1 MRRLGA
7 VILAGATALAACS
20 ADGDTDATASGND
33 DGMMAQSVAL
43 GPVDGRD
50 LPPID
55 LERVQVGQPAPDF
68 TLASLAGPNV
78 TLSDFRGEKNVV
90 LVFYRGHW

>member
-7 VILAGATALAACS
+7 MILVTALAACA
-20 ADGDTDATASGND
+20 ADAEPEAAAAGGE
-33 DGMMAQSVAL
+33 GEMMAQPVAL
-43 GPVDGRD
+43 GPADGHD
-50 LPPID
+50 LPSMD
-55 LERVQVGQPAPDF
+55 LERVQTGQIAPDF

-78 TLSDFRGEKNVV
+78 TLSDLRGDKNVV

>member
-7 VILAGATALAACS
+7 MMLVTALAACA
-20 ADGDTDATASGND
+20 ADGDPEGGVSGD
-33 DGMMAQSVAL
+33 EGEMMAQSLAL
-43 GPVDGRD
+43 GPADGHD
-50 LPPID
+50 LPSMD
-55 LERVQVGQPAPDF
+55 LDRVQTGELAPDF

-78 TLSDFRGEKNVV
+78 TLSSFRGDKNVV